1 MTDTALKVE
10 VENLSEVK
18 RQLKIEVPSAAVTEE
33 VDKAYRELG
42 KRAKVKGFRPGKVPR
57 SVLELYYHKQIEQEV
72 SDTLVRR
79 SLSEALKEKALEP
92 VNLNW
97 PEPLPQ
103 VLAGQDYRY
112 RVEVEVNP
120 EFTVED
126 YLGLELSAPEVEVS
140 DAEVEARV
148 EEIRQANA
156 VLKPL
161 PESREAQEGDFVV
174 LDYQAYFAGKPV
186 AGAKAEGTYVQVGS
200 GNFNAEFERNLL
212 GLTPGAETRFTVA
225 LPQDFANPLLAGK
238 EVEFQVKI
246 DDIKEKVVPDLD
258 DAFAQNLGGN
268 FQTLADLRAGVRED
282 IIKVRERERQAYLE
296 NEVVDRLLGRTNFEV
311 PPSLLSQEQE
321 SIVREQWERLSQQG
335 MNVSGMDPGKM
346 LEVVK
351 PLAERRV
358 RTKLLLARLA
368 TQEGLEV
375 DDAEVAATLAR
386 IAVNSGQEV
395 AQVKKFYQEHDLL
408 GALRR
413 QLRQDKTMKL
423 LLGRATVTPL
433 AGASRQGQEEKE
445 TA

>member
-1 MTDTALKVE
+1 
-10 VENLSEVK
+10 
-18 RQLKIEVPSAAVTEE
+18 
-33 VDKAYRELG
+33 
-42 KRAKVKGFRPGKVPR
+42 
-57 SVLELYYHKQIEQEV
+57 
-72 SDTLVRR
+72 
-79 SLSEALKEKALEP
+79 
-92 VNLNW
+92 
-97 PEPLPQ
+97 
-103 VLAGQDYRY
+103 
-112 RVEVEVNP
+112 
-120 EFTVED
+120 
-126 YLGLELSAPEVEVS
+126 
-140 DAEVEARV
+140 
-148 EEIRQANA
+148 
-156 VLKPL
+156 
-161 PESREAQEGDFVV
+161 
-174 LDYQAYFAGKPV
+174 V

-200 GNFNAEFERNLL
+200 GNFNAEFEGNLV
-212 GLTPGAETRFTVA
+212 GLTPGTETRFTVA

-246 DDIKEKVVPDLD
+246 DDIKEKTVPDLD
-258 DAFAQNLGGN
+258 DTFAQNLGGN

-282 IIKVRERERQAYLE
+282 IIKVRARERQAYLE

-311 PPSLLSQEQE
+311 PPSLISQEQE